1 MFLLIGQQNEI
12 NPSKDNSTATV
23 ITIQEH
29 GEQRWL
35 YERKTANPKK
45 GYDLSVSITVLFM
58 FFEFFC
64 ARIVQYNCKLLNAQ
78 LFTIGIEMLSS
89 ATILAPVVRLSI
101 ELVTLPFKVMWKSV
115 RWSRCCL
122 DLLLFAILLFSPS
135 SSESNQE
142 INLFN
147 EDDSRSRLLMLDGN
161 MYFHAARQKNITFI
175 AGTGGSIYL
184 GDKNLNFCHSWYVL
198 LKTEFESM
206 KEEMDETKDRVH
218 QLVRMTDLFK
228 QQIKLKSGDVAAL
241 NRKNPSLRNELY
253 WNSE

>member
-1 MFLLIGQQNEI
+1 MGAVKPLYYCGKRNDILSM
-12 NPSKDNSTATV
+12 PSM
-23 ITIQEH
+23 
-29 GEQRWL
+29 
-35 YERKTANPKK
+35 
-45 GYDLSVSITVLFM
+45 VLQFQV
-58 FFEFFC
+58 C
-64 ARIVQYNCKLLNAQ
+64 RIQYNCKLLNAQ

-184 GDKNLNFCHSWYVL
+184 GDKNLNFL
-198 LKTEFESM
+198 PQLTEFESM

-241 NRKNPSLRNELY
+241 NRKVS
-253 WNSE
+253 

>member
-1 MFLLIGQQNEI
+1 
-12 NPSKDNSTATV
+12 
-23 ITIQEH
+23 
-29 GEQRWL
+29 
-35 YERKTANPKK
+35 
-45 GYDLSVSITVLFM
+45 
-58 FFEFFC
+58 
-64 ARIVQYNCKLLNAQ
+64 
-78 LFTIGIEMLSS
+78 MLSS

-101 ELVTLPFKVMWKSV
+101 ELVMWKSV

-184 GDKNLNFCHSWYVL
+184 GDKNLNFL
-198 LKTEFESM
+198 PQLTEFESM

-241 NRKNPSLRNELY
+241 NRKTYNSSLFEESVFTKRTLLE
-253 WNSE
+253 